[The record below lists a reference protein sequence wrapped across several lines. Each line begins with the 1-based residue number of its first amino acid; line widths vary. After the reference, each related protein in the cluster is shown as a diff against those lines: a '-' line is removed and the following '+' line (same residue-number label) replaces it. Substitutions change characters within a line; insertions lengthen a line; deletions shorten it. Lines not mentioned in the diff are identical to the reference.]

1 MIHREYPLTPS
12 QPGVNG
18 ALDIFVEGHRKHD
31 IRQMLVGLSVLR
43 SATEA
48 QVLAAMPFVEASQR
62 VSRAEIEAMLA
73 A

>member
-1 MIHREYPLTPS
+1 MYHREYHLTPS
-12 QPGVNG
+12 QAGVNG

-31 IRQMLVGLSVLR
+31 IPQMLIGLSVLR

-48 QVLAAMPFVEASQR
+48 QVLAAMPVVEAKQR